1 MPKLLNHC
9 FDSQNTITPVS
20 QNGEEEG
27 SWKPLLPII
36 IGEINYLWSSSSVLG
51 APGDTNKTRFLPEG
65 QKSEIRAAQSSDTH
79 TQPVINDR
87 ENEGALT
94 SQFAQYFEFSAFRRI
109 TK

>member
-20 QNGEEEG
+20 QNRREEG

-36 IGEINYLWSSSSVLG
+36 IGEINYLWSSGSVLG

-65 QKSEIRAAQSSDTH
+65 HRRKIRAAPSSDTH
-79 TQPVINDR
+79 TQPVINDHKCK
-87 ENEGALT
+87 GLLL
-94 SQFAQYFEFSAFRRI
+94 
-109 TK
+109 